1 MEKRDLSLCV
11 DLAGCPNRCLHC
23 WLGHMPN
30 RSMEPGA
37 DAWIVEQF
45 RPYFEKIRFYSW
57 LREPDF
63 CPDYRARWERDKQ
76 LSVGAQPLRFELA
89 SFWRLARDPDY
100 APFLKAL
107 GVGSVQLSFFGLEET
122 TDRYVGRRGA
132 FRELLRATEV
142 LLQNGIRP
150 RWQGFLNEEN
160 REELVKLLA
169 LTEDLDLKRRCETLG
184 GEFRFFVHE
193 GSCDGENRKLYPIR
207 ILKEH
212 IPPELIPYYL
222 DYDGI
227 CTERELWERWKDDPG
242 RVEHHNAGEIVLYVS
257 NGYDLYFN
265 FTHMRPEWRI
275 GNLRTDPLDELIR
288 AVLEEDTPTLRTAR
302 AVPLGELVRRYGD
315 PASSRV
321 FSPGDYRTWL
331 LNTHL
336 EREAAAHRLK

>member
-1 MEKRDLSLCV
+1 MIEKPLNLAV

-30 RSMEPGA
+30 RSMEPEA
-37 DAWIVEQF
+37 DAWIVERF
-45 RPYFEKIRFYSW
+45 RPYFEKICFYSW

-76 LSVGAQPLRFELA
+76 LSVGAQPRRFELA
-89 SFWRLARDPDY
+89 SFWRLAREPDY
-100 APFLKAL
+100 ARFLKEL
-107 GVGSVQLSFFGLEET
+107 GVGCVQLSFFGLEET

-169 LTEDLDLKRRCETLG
+169 LSEDLDLKRRCEKLG

-212 IPPELIPYYL
+212 IPPELVPYYL
-222 DYDGI
+222 NYDKI

-242 RVEHHNAGEIVLYVS
+242 HVDFHNAGEIVLYVS

-265 FTHMRPEWRI
+265 FTHMRSEWRI

-288 AVLEEDTPTLRTAR
+288 AVLEEDTPALRTAR

-321 FSPGDYRTWL
+321 FSPEDYQTWL

-336 EREAAAHRLK
+336 EREAEPRLK